1 MVGSDDVVQFEKRD
15 GIAWLTLNR
24 PAAYNAI
31 DLDTRDRLWSLL
43 EVAALDGEIGV
54 VIFRG
59 AGDRAFSSGADLTD
73 FGTSPS
79 YTEARRAR
87 RERDLW
93 DRLACFEKPL
103 IAAVHGYALGAGCE
117 LSLYCDFRIAAE
129 DALFGLPEVSLGYL
143 PSAGGTQTA
152 ARLVGLGRGLD
163 LVCSGQ
169 AIDARRALEWG
180 LVHEV
185 VPRDRLDAAAEAIAK
200 RLLAQPAGALRA
212 AKSAVIRGLDMPLE
226 QGMNLEAALRLR
238 LGAGGVG

>member
-1 MVGSDDVVQFEKRD
+1 MVSSDDVVVYEKRD

-31 DLDTRDRLWSLL
+31 DLDARDRLWTLL
-43 EVAALDGEIGV
+43 EVIAVDDEAGV

-93 DRLACFEKPL
+93 ERIAFYEKPL

-117 LSLYCDFRIAAE
+117 LSLYCDFRIASE
-129 DALFGLPEVSLGYL
+129 DARFGLPEVSLGYL

-152 ARLVGLGRGLD
+152 ARLLGLGRGLD

-169 AIDARRALEWG
+169 PIDAQRALEWG
-180 LVHEV
+180 LVQQV
-185 VPRDRLDAAAEAIAK
+185 VPRDQLDAASEALAQ
-200 RLLAQPAGALRA
+200 RLLAQPAAALRA
-212 AKSAVIRGLDMPLE
+212 AKAAITRGLELRLDDGLE
-226 QGMNLEAALRLR
+226 LEAALRLR
-238 LGAGGVG
+238 LAAGQLS

>member
-1 MVGSDDVVQFEKRD
+1 VSGEPPVLYEKRG

-31 DLDTRDRLWSLL
+31 DLEARDQLWALL
-43 EVAALDGEIGV
+43 EVVALDDEVGV

-79 YTEARRAR
+79 LTEARRAR

-93 DRLACFEKPL
+93 DRLAFFEKPL

-129 DALFGLPEVSLGYL
+129 DARFGLPEVSLGYL

-152 ARLVGLGRGLD
+152 PRLLGLGRGLD
-163 LVCSGQ
+163 LVLTGTPVTAQQ
-169 AIDARRALEWG
+169 ALAWG
-180 LVHEV
+180 LVYQV
-185 VPRDRLDAAAEAIAK
+185 VPGEQLDAAAEALAL
-200 RLLAQPAGALRA
+200 RLLAQPAGILRA
-212 AKSAVIRGLDMPLE
+212 TKAAVIRGLDLPLDLGLE
-226 QGMNLEAALRLR
+226 LEASTRLALARH
-238 LGAGGVG
+238 